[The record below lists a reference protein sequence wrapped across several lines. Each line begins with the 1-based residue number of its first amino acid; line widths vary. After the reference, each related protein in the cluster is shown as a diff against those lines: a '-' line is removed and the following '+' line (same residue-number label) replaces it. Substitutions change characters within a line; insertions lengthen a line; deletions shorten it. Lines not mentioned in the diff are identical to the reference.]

1 MPFYFFAIKK
11 KAFKEKAL
19 FLARWMKNPFRMGAV
34 LPSSRV
40 LCRKISQS
48 IQAHP
53 DMYVVEL
60 GGGTGQLTHEI
71 LETGISSKKLFVIE
85 IDSILVD
92 HLKVKFPHVQV
103 CQGNAT
109 RIDAIIPSSLH
120 GKVSTIISGL
130 PLLSFSEE
138 LQRKIIEAAFAVLAP
153 DGEFI
158 QFTYSPFSSFSSKR
172 YGLQKRRAGFVF
184 RNIPPATIWAY
195 KKKKEEL

>member
-11 KAFKEKAL
+11 KAFKERIL

-34 LPSSRV
+34 FPSSRA

-48 IQAHP
+48 IQTHP
-53 DMYVVEL
+53 DMHVIEL
-60 GGGTGQLTHEI
+60 GGGTGQLTQEL
-71 LETGISSKKLFVIE
+71 LEAGVSPKNLFVIE

-92 HLKVKFPHVQV
+92 HLKGKFPKVRIH
-103 CQGNAT
+103 QGNAT

-120 GKVSTIISGL
+120 GRVSTIVSGL

-138 LQRKIIEAAFAVLAP
+138 LQRKIIEAAFAVLAQE
-153 DGEFI
+153 GEFI
-158 QFTYSPFSSFSSKR
+158 QFTYSPFSSLSSKR
-172 YGLQKRRAGFVF
+172 FGLQKRRAGFVF

-195 KKKKEEL
+195 KKKKEL